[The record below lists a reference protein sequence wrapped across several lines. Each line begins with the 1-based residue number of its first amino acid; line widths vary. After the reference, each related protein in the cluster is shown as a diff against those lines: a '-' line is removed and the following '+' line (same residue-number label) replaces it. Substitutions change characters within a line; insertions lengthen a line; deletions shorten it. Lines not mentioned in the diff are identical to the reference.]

1 MKKELQRHVLMKEIM
16 KLTFRQLIILFIMTG
31 VSFAGSSNGQE
42 ILDERL
48 TLDVKNQP
56 LKEILQKIESKVPV
70 KFAYSK
76 EAIGSVEGVSI
87 TAHNEKLSDVL
98 DRLFKPRRIHYQ
110 VLGDQIILNQ
120 YLNEGRKSVEEEA
133 SLRSGNVQSIITGK
147 VITET
152 GESIPGVNVLLKG
165 TTIGTVT
172 DVDGQY
178 SLEVADLTR
187 TLIFSYIGYK
197 SMEVPINGRTTVDV
211 TLVEDAQNLQEVVV
225 VGYSTKKQ
233 SELSSSVSVVSG
245 EELRDVTSND
255 VTSLLQG
262 KAPGVVVSNS
272 SGDPNA
278 EPTIII
284 RGSSSITAGS
294 EPLYVVDGIIGGSAN
309 PNDIESITVLKDAA
323 ATGLYGSRASNG
335 VIIITTKSGKSGKTR
350 VNVSSTVGFNK
361 ASMGN
366 YQVMNSRQLYEYQ
379 RSFWDPATFD
389 SDRPASLLNQDTD
402 WRSLMF
408 STGMTHNHTVTVS
421 GGSEKTQMYVSGNYY
436 NEEGTLGPSGNR
448 AYNIRSNISHNIS
461 DKLKLSVRLN
471 AKSRKKEWE
480 AAGSNFLTNHEN
492 MPWDNPYNPDGSLKM
507 GIEEGWIGRDNDNF
521 LHGWQ
526 YNFDVANESSLNGD
540 VMIDYQITKG
550 LTFASYNRAS
560 YNHGK
565 RELYYDI
572 RSKAGTGEGRLT
584 NDFYNSNQLITSN
597 RLIYETNINRH
608 NFNTIL
614 VAEAEKNFSETNSV
628 MGAGLAP
635 GLHVMDAASTILR
648 AGSNTGE
655 NAFGKG
661 LIQVDYNFDNRYFI
675 VGSFIRESSSR
686 FGANNRSAN
695 FYTLG
700 GSWILNNEAFMENQS
715 LFDLL
720 KLRASYGLT
729 GNAQIGNYQT
739 LGLYSF
745 SSQYAG
751 YSAAF
756 PSQLAN
762 DNLTWEKAETVNFGV
777 DVGVFNRIS
786 LNVDVYQKVSR
797 ALLLNV
803 ELPYTTGFTSVIQ
816 NVGSVRNRG
825 LEFNLNTIN
834 LNRAVKWETNFNIA
848 FNKSKVLTLDQ
859 GKDIIEV
866 GSGYNP
872 TRIIREGEDLN
883 TWFMRKWAGV
893 DPANGDPLWE
903 VVTPGPNGDE
913 VSTTNN
919 YSEATLQVVGTFTP
933 AFTGGMSNVITY
945 KSLTLSSFFNF
956 VKGVQVWTYS
966 DLLIDSDGAYDDEN
980 QRVLVDGESRWEKPG
995 DIATHPRPV
1004 FGGNLNS
1011 NQPSSRYLQDGSYIR
1026 LRNVR
1031 LAYKLPGSLMSK
1043 VNIPNASVFISGDN
1057 LLTITPYNG
1066 RDPQASLSNSGGR
1079 VGEYPISK
1087 KVLFGIN
1094 IEL

>member
-1 MKKELQRHVLMKEIM
+1 MKRELQRHVLIKEIM
-16 KLTFRQLIILFIMTG
+16 KLTLSQLIILLIMTG
-31 VSFAGSSNGQE
+31 ISFAGSSSAQE
-42 ILDERL
+42 LLDEKL
-48 TLDVKNQP
+48 TLDVRNEP
-56 LKEILQKIESKVPV
+56 LKEILKKIESKVPV

-76 EAIGSVEGVSI
+76 EAIGSMEGVSI
-87 TAHNEKLSDVL
+87 NAYNEKLSDVL
-98 DRLFKPRRIHYQ
+98 DKLFKPRGIRYQ
-110 VLGDQIILNQ
+110 VIGEQIILTH
-120 YLNEGRKSVEEEA
+120 YLNEDKAQIEDEAFNRAENLQSV
-133 SLRSGNVQSIITGK
+133 VTGK
-147 VITET
+147 VSTET
-152 GESIPGVNVLLKG
+152 GESIPGVNILLKG
-165 TTIGTVT
+165 TSIGTVT
-172 DVDGQY
+172 DVDGKF
-178 SLEVADLTR
+178 SLEVHDLSS

-197 SMEVPINGRTTVDV
+197 SMEVPINGRTTIDV

-233 SELSSSVSVVSG
+233 TELSSSVSVVSG
-245 EELRDVTSND
+245 EDLRDVTSND

-278 EPTIII
+278 APTIII

-335 VIIITTKSGKSGKTR
+335 VIIITTKSGKAGKTR
-350 VNVSSTVGFNK
+350 VSLSSTVGFNE

-366 YQVMNSRQLYEYQ
+366 YRVMNSRQLYDYQ
-379 RSFWDPATFD
+379 KSFWNPATFD
-389 SDRPASLLNQDTD
+389 ANRPASLLDQDTD
-402 WRSLMF
+402 WRGLMF
-408 STGMTHNHTVTVS
+408 STGMTHNHTVTIS

-448 AYNIRSNISHNIS
+448 TYNIRSNISHQIS
-461 DKLKLSVRLN
+461 DKVKLSVRLN
-471 AKSRKKEWE
+471 AKTRRKENE

-507 GIEEGWIGRDNDNF
+507 GTEQGWIGRDNDNF

-526 YNFDVANESSLNGD
+526 YNFDVAKESTLNGD
-540 VMIDYQITKG
+540 ILLDYHITKG
-550 LTFASYNRAS
+550 LTFASYSRAS
-560 YNHGK
+560 YDNGK

-584 NDFYNSNQLITSN
+584 DDFYNSNQLITSN
-597 RLIYETNINRH
+597 RLIYETNINKH

-614 VAEAEKNFSETNSV
+614 VVEAEKNFNEINSV
-628 MGAGLAP
+628 TGAGLAP

-648 AGSNTGE
+648 AESTTGE
-655 NAFGKG
+655 NAFSKG
-661 LIQVDYNFDNRYFI
+661 LIQVDYHFDNRYFI

-695 FYTLG
+695 FYTVG
-700 GSWILNNEAFMENQS
+700 SSWILNNEAFMENQN

-751 YSAAF
+751 FSAAF

-762 DNLTWEKAETVNFGV
+762 NNLTWEKAETVNFGL
-777 DVGVFNRIS
+777 DVGVFKRIS
-786 LNVDVYQKVSR
+786 LNVDLYQKVSR

-803 ELPYTTGFTSVIQ
+803 ELPYTTGFNSVIQ
-816 NVGSVRNRG
+816 NVGSVQNRG
-825 LEFNLNTIN
+825 VELNLNTIN
-834 LNRAVKWETNFNIA
+834 LNRALKWETGFNIA
-848 FNKSKVLTLDQ
+848 FNNSEVLTLDQ

-866 GSGYNP
+866 GTGYNP
-872 TRIIREGEDLN
+872 TRIIRVGEDLN
-883 TWFMRKWAGV
+883 TWYMRKWAGV

-903 VVTPGPNGDE
+903 VVDGDGIR
-913 VSTTNN
+913 TTNN
-919 YSEATLQVVGTFTP
+919 YSEATLQVAGTFTP
-933 AFTGGMSNVITY
+933 DFTGGISNVISY

-980 QRVLVDGESRWEKPG
+980 QRVLVDGESRWSTPG

-1004 FGGNLNS
+1004 SGGNLNS

-1026 LRNVR
+1026 LRNIR
-1031 LAYKLPGSLMSK
+1031 LAYKIPGGLLSK
-1043 VNIPNASVFISGDN
+1043 VHIANASLFVSGDN